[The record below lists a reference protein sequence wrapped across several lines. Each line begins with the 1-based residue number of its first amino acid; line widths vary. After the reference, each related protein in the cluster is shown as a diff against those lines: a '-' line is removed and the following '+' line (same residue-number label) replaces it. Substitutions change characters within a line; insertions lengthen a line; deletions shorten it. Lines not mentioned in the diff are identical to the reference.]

1 MRTLAVIASL
11 LTLLCYSCEKEEGQK
26 VRYQV
31 TRSVSGFN
39 VNYLNGEGILIRD
52 TVTTQ
57 SAQDIWRFDFE
68 AEPGEV
74 VFIST
79 RYTDITSAIK
89 VQILIDGKV
98 YKEGSSTND
107 TVSFVTVSGT
117 VPY

>member
-1 MRTLAVIASL
+1 MKTLAAIVSL
-11 LTLLCYSCEKEEGQK
+11 LTLLCYSCEKEGGQK

-31 TRSVSGFN
+31 SRSVSGFEA
-39 VNYLNGEGILIRD
+39 NYMNGEGTLTWD
-52 TVTTQ
+52 MVTTQ
-57 SAQDIWRFDFE
+57 SAQDIWTYDFE
-68 AEPGEV
+68 ALPGDV

-79 RYTDITSAIK
+79 RYRDITSAIK

-98 YKEGSSTND
+98 YKEGSSSND